1 MKKKREIKRAAVLGA
16 GVMGSQIAAH
26 LASAGVEVFL
36 LDIVPPKMSD
46 DDIKKG
52 VKVEDKSFR
61 NRFAQKGLDAQVKSK
76 QSGFMTKA
84 DAEKVRVGN
93 FDDNLELLKKCDF
106 ILEAV
111 VEDLQIKKD
120 LFAKVKKHWN
130 GDAIIATNTSGI
142 PLKSIASVLSPDMQK
157 YFIGIHFFNPVRYMH
172 LCEVIPW
179 AKTKKDLIPFM
190 ANFVEREL
198 GKGVVLAKDT
208 PNFVANRVGVG
219 GLIYAMRAMVDMG
232 LRIDEADMV
241 MGTPM
246 GRPKSA
252 MFRTADMV
260 GLDTLVHIAHN
271 TAKAVKKDEADV
283 FFMLPAFVE
292 KMVEKKLLGNKTDG
306 GFYKRIDKKN
316 IKVIDTKSVDYVD
329 QAPQKSDKLGL
340 IAFEKDP
347 GKRIKATVNI
357 DDKYGKF
364 AWKVFAGGSL
374 YAAEMVGQICDCIV
388 DIDNGMKWGFNFDLG
403 PFEAWDAVG
412 LKESVARMKAEGL
425 KIPKKIEE
433 MLAKKKTSF
442 YISKGGKRFYY
453 DFKKKNYLPIPENP
467 NILLLKDLRAQKKV
481 VDSCPTASIIDLGDG
496 VYCVEFHSTMNA
508 LDSDMWTMMGKALD
522 LAEEKGVGVVI
533 GNQTNE
539 LPGAFSAGANINVIL
554 QGAKAGQFDMIEKEV
569 KKFQDLNMRLYY
581 SPVPVVGTPH
591 GLTLGGGA
599 EVCMSCNKLVAA
611 ADLYMGLVEVGVGL
625 IPGGGGTMLLLRNWQ
640 SGVPAKAEIDDLS
653 PFALPVF
660 ISIAQAKTSGSA
672 ADAMAMGFLR
682 PQDKILF
689 NRDHLVA
696 EAKREVLAM
705 AAAGFKPPAKK
716 KLRVMGDAL
725 LGMANAELYN
735 LKQGN
740 FASDHDCLIARKVT
754 WVLGGGQIPEN
765 SLVDEEDILAL
776 ERQVFVELCAE
787 KKTQERLEH
796 MLKTGKPLRN

>member
-157 YFIGIHFFNPVRYMH
+157 YFIGIHLFNPVRYMH

>member
-1 MKKKREIKRAAVLGA
+1 
-16 GVMGSQIAAH
+16 
-26 LASAGVEVFL
+26 
-36 LDIVPPKMSD
+36 
-46 DDIKKG
+46 
-52 VKVEDKSFR
+52 
-61 NRFAQKGLDAQVKSK
+61 
-76 QSGFMTKA
+76 
-84 DAEKVRVGN
+84 
-93 FDDNLELLKKCDF
+93 
-106 ILEAV
+106 
-111 VEDLQIKKD
+111 
-120 LFAKVKKHWN
+120 
-130 GDAIIATNTSGI
+130 
-142 PLKSIASVLSPDMQK
+142 
-157 YFIGIHFFNPVRYMH
+157 
-172 LCEVIPW
+172 
-179 AKTKKDLIPFM
+179 
-190 ANFVEREL
+190 
-198 GKGVVLAKDT
+198 
-208 PNFVANRVGVG
+208 
-219 GLIYAMRAMVDMG
+219 
-232 LRIDEADMV
+232 
-241 MGTPM
+241 
-246 GRPKSA
+246 
-252 MFRTADMV
+252 
-260 GLDTLVHIAHN
+260 
-271 TAKAVKKDEADV
+271 
-283 FFMLPAFVE
+283 
-292 KMVEKKLLGNKTDG
+292 
-306 GFYKRIDKKN
+306 
-316 IKVIDTKSVDYVD
+316 
-329 QAPQKSDKLGL
+329 
-340 IAFEKDP
+340 
-347 GKRIKATVNI
+347 
-357 DDKYGKF
+357 
-364 AWKVFAGGSL
+364 
-374 YAAEMVGQICDCIV
+374 
-388 DIDNGMKWGFNFDLG
+388 
-403 PFEAWDAVG
+403 
-412 LKESVARMKAEGL
+412 
-425 KIPKKIEE
+425 

-705 AAAGFKPPAKK
+705 AAAGFK
-716 KLRVMGDAL
+716 LRVMGDAL